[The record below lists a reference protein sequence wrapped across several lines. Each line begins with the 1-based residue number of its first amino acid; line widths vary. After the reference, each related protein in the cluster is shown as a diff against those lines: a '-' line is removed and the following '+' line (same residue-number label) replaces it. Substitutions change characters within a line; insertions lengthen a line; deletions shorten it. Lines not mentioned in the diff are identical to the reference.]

1 MLTNHTLQITI
12 RGELGRR
19 ATRRAHITQ
28 PLERTVRTE
37 LRRRDARALPLASP
51 RRGVLIAAEMLA
63 HPFRGLPADAGGLWA
78 RPGHRAIPSWGLE
91 THSQRA
97 AA

>member
-19 ATRRAHITQ
+19 ATRR

>member
-1 MLTNHTLQITI
+1 MLTDHTLQITI

-19 ATRRAHITQ
+19 VARRAHMTQ
-28 PLERTVRTE
+28 PLERTVRAE
-37 LRRRDARALPLASP
+37 LRRRDARALPLPSP
-51 RRGVLIAAEMLA
+51 RRGVLIAVEVLV
-63 HPFRGLPADAGGLWA
+63 HPLRGLPADAAGLWA
-78 RPGHRAIPSWGLE
+78 RPRHRAIPSWGLE